1 MAVCTPPPTP
11 APATPSPPTP
21 APATPSPATPAPA
34 TPSPPTK
41 TASVTLSDIRMLPVV
56 PTPSPP
62 VGEVGGGTDTLS
74 GLTSLASGGP
84 AGRFALLRATGCY
97 VNDVDLGFG
106 TALDFEFHPL
116 GVALGSGPER
126 YLVGAVVLNIVLVL
140 GVGGVS
146 FCCAIVFCKRN
157 AYPTSYGLALLRL
170 PGMMMVPYLA
180 LLPGLALVS
189 GLLIFF
195 PRMSASGVSVALGVV
210 GLVVICIVPVMLHRR
225 VLRHVADK
233 AFLMADPRLYPQA
246 GYETVVLK
254 GRCLDLGRW
263 RGLYRWCYGDY
274 LWVSVGFDSGFADQL
289 GVVFDSFTQRS
300 MHTVQVEIALHLFL
314 GFISAWKP
322 PPGMYCNV
330 RNGIISVLFCAF
342 LAFLLWRRPYVAAV
356 DAQASLLV
364 ASTTALAMVLMTA
377 AIATEAPRSD
387 SGAGVWAASSWLL
400 YIGTVVMCAKGV
412 LDLCLIAFDICIG
425 RRMGTRAYARTLVA
439 KGHVNAETLHRTAM
453 ELLDTQEGQAKLQS
467 YLPEVADDVAFTQMT
482 DVNLAGSGSMPTD
495 DVTTATVDTTQA
507 TPRPR
512 EAPDFLSG
520 SRSLRSPRG
529 VDAELVL
536 TAQRLG
542 IDLDVGA
549 TLKLNESLVRAPSS
563 KGAGPSSS
571 FRVISVPGRGGPA
584 RPPTSPKSL
593 GSSLHMGCRR
603 SSPRPSLPSHP
614 LTGSASE
621 GPLASRL
628 PPSPY
633 PATPPAL
640 RRRRLS
646 SGSEGA
652 SDSELTAPLRSHSPF
667 RGGAP
672 RGALISSTHL

>member
-274 LWVSVGFDSGFADQL
+274 LWVSVGVSSAFCDEMGA
-289 GVVFDSFTQRS
+289 VFDCFAAPSVN
-300 MHTVQVEIALHLFL
+300 TVQVEIALHLFL

-322 PPGMYCNV
+322 TPGTECNA
-330 RNGIISVLFCAF
+330 RNLLISAAF
-342 LAFLLWRRPYVAAV
+342 SAWFVYLVSRRPFIAPLDTYAALVVAG
-356 DAQASLLV
+356 S
-364 ASTTALAMVLMTA
+364 TALAMVLMTLA
-377 AIATEAPRSD
+377 LAVDADRD
-387 SGAGVWAASSWLL
+387 AGVWLNAGWLL
-400 YIGTVVMCAKGV
+400 YVGTVVMCVKGV
-412 LDLCLIAFDICIG
+412 VDMMRLAFDVLIG
-425 RRMGTRAYARTLVA
+425 RRLGTRAYARWLVNE
-439 KGHVNAETLHRTAM
+439 GHTTKEVLCSAA
-453 ELLDTQEGQAKLQS
+453 Q
-467 YLPEVADDVAFTQMT
+467 EVADVTAQTYMMQYFDMHEGT
-482 DVNLAGSGSMPTD
+482 LAPMDDAHGEEIELLNASALSSPGLLPGSRKLPSPPPPLITL
-495 DVTTATVDTTQA
+495 
-507 TPRPR
+507 
-512 EAPDFLSG
+512 LSG
-520 SRSLRSPRG
+520 DSSSRYSFTRH
-529 VDAELVL
+529 DAEAALSHARSIIPAPCRASEDAPEKCTSSPLTPASLASPFRLPRRGLRTAASTAVL
-536 TAQRLG
+536 
-542 IDLDVGA
+542 
-549 TLKLNESLVRAPSS
+549 S
-563 KGAGPSSS
+563 PSSS
-571 FRVISVPGRGGPA
+571 RGAFVSAIGTRVPTPPRSPKPQT
-584 RPPTSPKSL
+584 PPT
-593 GSSLHMGCRR
+593 
-603 SSPRPSLPSHP
+603 PRIML
-614 LTGSASE
+614 L
-621 GPLASRL
+621 
-628 PPSPY
+628 
-633 PATPPAL
+633 
-640 RRRRLS
+640 
-646 SGSEGA
+646 
-652 SDSELTAPLRSHSPF
+652 
-667 RGGAP
+667 
-672 RGALISSTHL
+672 